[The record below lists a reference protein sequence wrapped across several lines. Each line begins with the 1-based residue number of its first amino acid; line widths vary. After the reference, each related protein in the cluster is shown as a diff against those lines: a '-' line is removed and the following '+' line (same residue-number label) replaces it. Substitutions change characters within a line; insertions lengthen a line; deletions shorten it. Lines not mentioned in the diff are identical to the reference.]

1 LFMGVLL
8 SRVASS
14 ALALGLFA
22 APLQA
27 RAETAMAGG
36 GGPNCANLIAQASG
50 AIAGAI
56 AQSGRLYAVCD
67 DKGWT
72 SSQCI
77 AQGVVAAQSL
87 LWAWWTVSTAYCQCT
102 PNPPQ
107 AYCQALGILEPP
119 QPPGGPPAMPPPGP
133 PPPPPVKPVCGPANP
148 VLNPEL

>member
-1 LFMGVLL
+1 MGVYSLR
-8 SRVASS
+8 SIASS
-14 ALALGLFA
+14 ALAIGLLA

-27 RAETAMAGG
+27 HAEAAMV

-50 AIAGAI
+50 AIAGAM
-56 AQSGRLYAVCD
+56 AQSGRMYAICD

-77 AQGVVAAQSL
+77 AQGIVAGQSL

-107 AYCQALGILEPP
+107 VYCQALGILEPP
-119 QPPGGPPAMPPPGP
+119 AAAPPAMPPAGP
-133 PPPPPVKPVCGPANP
+133 PPPPPMKPVCGPANP
-148 VLNPEL
+148 LLNPEL

>member
-1 LFMGVLL
+1 MGVQF
-8 SRVASS
+8 SRSFASS
-14 ALALGLFA
+14 ALAIGLFA

-27 RAETAMAGG
+27 RAETAMAAP
-36 GGPNCANLIAQASG
+36 GPNCANLIAQASG

-56 AQSGRLYAVCD
+56 AQTGRLYAVCD

-77 AQGVVAAQSL
+77 AQGIVAAQSA

-119 QPPGGPPAMPPPGP
+119 AAGPPALPPPGP
-133 PPPPPVKPVCGPANP
+133 PPPPPMKPVCGPANP
-148 VLNPEL
+148 VLHQQEL